1 MILKFAPLLIANLR
15 RHLLRTA
22 FTLGSIVVA
31 FLMFGLLEAMRNAFD
46 AGATIAG
53 QDRLL
58 TLHKVSIVQPLPES
72 YRNQIR
78 RVDGVAL
85 VSSVTWFGGTY
96 QDERNVI
103 PVFPVD
109 GATYLD
115 IYPEAVLQRG
125 VRERWLAERR
135 GVLVGRA
142 MADRFALKPGQTI
155 PLQSSIWRRADG
167 SNTWEVV
174 VSGIYDIE
182 ENKGDTMA
190 MIMHY
195 EYFSEPLGRR
205 GKGLVGW
212 YVVKVRDPARA
223 ARVAREIDELFANS
237 PYETATSTEKALAQ
251 SFANQIGNVGKILT
265 GVVAAV
271 FFTMLLVT
279 ANTMA
284 QSVRERTSELALL
297 KTLGFTGAGV
307 TALVMAEA
315 LLLTLLGGMAGL
327 LLAFASVEVLG
338 ATVRQYLPVFYIP
351 QQAVLLAVLL
361 MIGLG
366 IAAGLL
372 PARRAMRL
380 RIVEALRG
388 T

>member
-1 MILKFAPLLIANLR
+1 MLKFAPLLIANLR

-72 YRNQIR
+72 HRNQIR

-96 QDERNVI
+96 QDERNAI

-115 IYPEAVLQRG
+115 IYPEAVLQPG

-174 VSGIYDIE
+174 VSGIYDVE

-195 EYFSEPLGRR
+195 GYFSEPLGR

-251 SFANQIGNVGKILT
+251 SFANQIGNVGRILT

-284 QSVRERTSELALL
+284 QSVRERTSELAVL
-297 KTLGFTGAGV
+297 KTLGFTATGV

-315 LLLTLLGGMAGL
+315 LMLTLLGGMAGMM
-327 LLAFASVEVLG
+327 LAFASVEALG
-338 ATVRQYLPVFYIP
+338 ATARQYLPVFYIP
-351 QQAVLLAVLL
+351 RQAVLIAILL

-380 RIVEALRG
+380 QIAEALRG

>member
-115 IYPEAVLQRG
+115 IYPEAVLQPWVRDRG
-125 VRERWLAERR
+125 LAERR

-174 VSGIYDIE
+174 VSGIYDVE

-190 MIMHY
+190 MIMHFQ
-195 EYFSEPLGRR
+195 YFSEPLGR

-223 ARVAREIDELFANS
+223 ARVAREIDDLFANS

-251 SFANQIGNVGKILT
+251 SFANQIGNVGRILT

-284 QSVRERTSELALL
+284 QSVRERTSELAVL

-315 LLLTLLGGMAGL
+315 LMLTLLGGTAGL
-327 LLAFASVEVLG
+327 LLAFAAVEVVG
-338 ATVRQYLPVFYIP
+338 GTARQYLPVFYIP
-351 QQAVLLAVLL
+351 QQSVLLAILL

>member
-1 MILKFAPLLIANLR
+1 MFKFLPLVFANLR
-15 RHLLRTA
+15 RHRLRTA

-58 TLHKVSIVQPLPES
+58 TLHKVSIVRPLPES

-85 VSSVTWFGGTY
+85 VSATTWFGGFY

-109 GATYLD
+109 GETYLR
-115 IYPEAVLQRG
+115 IYPEIQLATG
-125 VRERWLAERR
+125 VRDKWLADRR
-135 GVLVGRA
+135 GLLVGRA
-142 MADRFALKPGQTI
+142 MADRFGLKPGQQI
-155 PLQSSIWRRADG
+155 PLTSGIWRRNDG
-167 SNTWEVV
+167 TATWDF
-174 VSGIYDIE
+174 SITGIYDIA
-182 ENKGDTMA
+182 ENKGDTLA
-190 MIMHY
+190 ALMHH
-195 EYFSEPLGRR
+195 EYFSEPLGR

-212 YVVKVRDPARA
+212 YVVKVRDPAKA
-223 ARVAREIDELFANS
+223 PEVARAIDETFANS

-251 SFANQIGNVGKILT
+251 SFANQIGNIGKILT

-279 ANTMA
+279 ANTMG
-284 QSVRERTSELALL
+284 QSVRERTSELAVL
-297 KTLGFTGAGV
+297 KTLGFTGIGV
-307 TALVMAEA
+307 TALVLAES
-315 LLLTLLGGMAGL
+315 LLLTLLGGSLGMA
-327 LLAFASVEVLG
+327 LAYLVSEGMG
-338 ATVRQYLPVFYIP
+338 ATIRQYLPVFFIP
-351 QQAVLLAVLL
+351 WHTTITALGL
-361 MIGLG
+361 MVFMGL
-366 IAAGLL
+366 AAGYW

-380 RIVEALRG
+380 QITDALRG
-388 T
+388 I

>member
-1 MILKFAPLLIANLR
+1 VILKYAPLLLANLR

-22 FTLGSIVVA
+22 FTLGSIIVA

-72 YRNQIR
+72 YGNQIR

-85 VSSVTWFGGTY
+85 VSSATWFGGTY
-96 QDERNVI
+96 QEDRNVI

-109 GATYLD
+109 GANYLD
-115 IYPEAVLQRG
+115 IYPEIQLGPG
-125 VRERWLAERR
+125 VRERWLEEKR
-135 GVLVGRA
+135 GALVGRA
-142 MADRFALKPGQTI
+142 MSDRYALRPGQTI
-155 PLQSSIWRRADG
+155 PLQSSIWRRSDG
-167 SNTWEVV
+167 SNTWDVV
-174 VSGIYDIE
+174 VTGIYDIQE
-182 ENKGDTMA
+182 DKGDTMA
-190 MIMHY
+190 ILMHH
-195 EYFSEPLGRR
+195 EYFSEPLAS
-205 GKGLVGW
+205 GKGLIGW
-212 YVVKVRDPARA
+212 YVVKVRDPSRA
-223 ARVAREIDELFANS
+223 ARVARAIDEGFANS
-237 PYETATSTEKALAQ
+237 PYETSTSTEKALAQ

-284 QSVRERTSELALL
+284 QSVRERTSELAVL
-297 KTLGFTGAGV
+297 KTLGFTGTGV
-307 TALVMAEA
+307 TALVLAEA
-315 LLLTLLGGMAGL
+315 LMLTLLGGIAGMA
-327 LLAFASVEVLG
+327 LAYVAVEVLG
-338 ATVRQYLPVFYIP
+338 ATARQYLPVFYIP
-351 QQAVLLAVLL
+351 QQATLLAVLL
-361 MIGLG
+361 MIALGL
-366 IAAGLL
+366 AAGFL
-372 PARRAMRL
+372 PARQATRL

>member
-1 MILKFAPLLIANLR
+1 MILKYAPLLLANLR

-22 FTLGSIVVA
+22 FTLGSIIVA

-72 YRNQIR
+72 YGNQIR

-85 VSSVTWFGGTY
+85 VSSATWFGGTY
-96 QDERNVI
+96 QEDRNVI

-109 GATYLD
+109 GANYLD
-115 IYPEAVLQRG
+115 IYPEIQLGPG
-125 VRERWLAERR
+125 VRERWLEEKR
-135 GVLVGRA
+135 GALVGRA
-142 MADRFALKPGQTI
+142 MSDRYALRPGQTI
-155 PLQSSIWRRADG
+155 PLQSSIWRRSDG
-167 SNTWEVV
+167 SNTWDVV
-174 VSGIYDIE
+174 VTGIYDIQE
-182 ENKGDTMA
+182 DKGDTMA
-190 MIMHY
+190 ILMHH
-195 EYFSEPLGRR
+195 EYFSEPLGS

-212 YVVKVRDPARA
+212 YVVKVRDPSRA
-223 ARVAREIDELFANS
+223 ARVARAIDEGFANS
-237 PYETATSTEKALAQ
+237 PYETSTSTEKALAQ

-284 QSVRERTSELALL
+284 QSVRERTSELAVL
-297 KTLGFTGAGV
+297 KTLGFTGTGV
-307 TALVMAEA
+307 TALVLAEA
-315 LLLTLLGGMAGL
+315 LMLTLLGGIAGMA
-327 LLAFASVEVLG
+327 LAYVAVEVLG
-338 ATVRQYLPVFYIP
+338 ATARQYLPVFYIP
-351 QQAVLLAVLL
+351 QQATLLAVLL
-361 MIGLG
+361 MIALGL
-366 IAAGLL
+366 AAGFL
-372 PARRAMRL
+372 PARQATRL

>member
-1 MILKFAPLLIANLR
+1 MILKFAPLLFANLR

-22 FTLGSIVVA
+22 FTLGSIIVA
-31 FLMFGLLEAMRNAFD
+31 FLMFGLLQAMKGSFD

-58 TLHKVSIVQPLPES
+58 TLHKVSIVQPLPKS
-72 YRNQIR
+72 YWDQIR
-78 RVDGVAL
+78 RVDGVAF
-85 VSSVTWFGGTY
+85 VSPVTWFGGTY
-96 QDERNVI
+96 QDERNQI

-115 IYPEAVLQRG
+115 IYPEIVLPPG
-125 VRERWLAERR
+125 VRERWLADRR
-135 GVLVGRA
+135 GALVGRA
-142 MADRFALKPGQTI
+142 MANRFGFKPGQTI
-155 PLQSSIWRRADG
+155 PLKSSIWRRGTG
-167 SNTWEVV
+167 SSTWEVNI
-174 VSGIYDIE
+174 SGIFDVQ
-182 ENKGDTMA
+182 ENKGDTMGI
-190 MIMHY
+190 IMHHD
-195 EYFSEPLGRR
+195 YFSESLAR

-212 YVVKVRDPARA
+212 YVVKVRDPAKA
-223 ARVAREIDELFANS
+223 ARVARSIDELFANS
-237 PYETATSTEKALAQ
+237 PYETTTSTEKALAQ

-265 GVVAAV
+265 GVIAAV

-307 TALVMAEA
+307 TALVLAEA
-315 LLLTLLGGMAGL
+315 LMLTLLGGIVGMA
-327 LLAFASVEVLG
+327 LAYFAVDAFG
-338 ATVRQYLPVFYIP
+338 TTARQYLPIFYISLP
-351 QQAVLLAVLL
+351 AALVAVLL

>member
-1 MILKFAPLLIANLR
+1 VILKFAPLLFANLR

-22 FTLGSIVVA
+22 FTLGSIIVA
-31 FLMFGLLEAMRNAFD
+31 FLMFGLLEAMRISFD

-78 RVDGVAL
+78 RVDGVAM
-85 VSSVTWFGGTY
+85 VSSTTWFGGTY
-96 QDERNVI
+96 QDERNAI

-115 IYPEAVLQRG
+115 IYPEIVLAPG
-125 VRERWLAERR
+125 VRDRWLAEKR
-135 GVLVGRA
+135 GILVGRA

-155 PLQSSIWRRADG
+155 PLQSSIWRRSDG
-167 SNTWEVV
+167 SNTWDVI
-174 VSGIYDIE
+174 VSGIYEIQ

-190 MIMHY
+190 ILMHF
-195 EYFSEPLGRR
+195 EYFSEPLGR

-223 ARVAREIDELFANS
+223 ARVARAIDEGFANS

-307 TALVMAEA
+307 TALVLAEA
-315 LLLTLLGGMAGL
+315 LLLTLLGGIAGMM
-327 LLAFASVEVLG
+327 LAYVAVEALG
-338 ATVRQYLPVFYIP
+338 ATARQYLPVFYIP
-351 QQAVLLAVLL
+351 QMAVLQALLL
-361 MIGLG
+361 MVALG
-366 IAAGLL
+366 FAAGLL

>member
-1 MILKFAPLLIANLR
+1 MILKFAPLLLANLR

-78 RVDGVAL
+78 RIDGVAL
-85 VSSVTWFGGTY
+85 VSSTTWFGGTY

-109 GATYLD
+109 GATYLE
-115 IYPEAVLQRG
+115 IYPEILLEPGTRD
-125 VRERWLAERR
+125 RWLAEKR
-135 GVLVGRA
+135 GVLAGRA
-142 MADRFALKPGQTI
+142 MADRYALKPGQTI
-155 PLQSSIWRRADG
+155 PLQSSIWRRSDG

-174 VSGIYDIE
+174 VSGIYDIQ

-190 MIMHY
+190 ILMHH
-195 EYFSEPLGRR
+195 EYFSEPLGR

-212 YVVKVRDPARA
+212 YVVKVRDPSRA
-223 ARVAREIDELFANS
+223 ARVARAIDEVFANS

-251 SFANQIGNVGKILT
+251 SFANQIGYVGKILT

-284 QSVRERTSELALL
+284 QSVRERTSELAVL

-307 TALVMAEA
+307 TALVLAEA
-315 LLLTLLGGMAGL
+315 LVLTLLGGIAGL
-327 LLAFASVEVLG
+327 ALAYASVEVLG
-338 ATVRQYLPVFYIP
+338 AAARQYLPVFYIP
-351 QQAVLLAVLL
+351 EQSTLLALLL
-361 MIGLG
+361 MVALGL
-366 IAAGLL
+366 AAGLL
-372 PARRAMRL
+372 PARQAMRL

-388 T
+388 S

>member
-1 MILKFAPLLIANLR
+1 MILKFAPLLAANLR
-15 RHLLRTA
+15 RHVLRTA

-72 YRNQIR
+72 YGDQIR

-85 VSSVTWFGGTY
+85 VSSTTWFGGTY

-109 GATYLD
+109 GERYLD
-115 IYPEAVLQRG
+115 IYPEIVLGAG
-125 VRERWLAERR
+125 VRERWLTERR
-135 GVLVGRA
+135 GVLAGRA
-142 MADRFALKPGQTI
+142 MADRFSLRPGQTI
-155 PLQSSIWRRADG
+155 PLRSAIWRRSDG
-167 SNTWEVV
+167 SNTWEVI
-174 VSGIYDIE
+174 VSGIYDVQ

-190 MIMHY
+190 MLMHH
-195 EYFSEPLGRR
+195 EYFSEPLGR

-223 ARVAREIDELFANS
+223 ARVARAIDEGFANS

-251 SFANQIGNVGKILT
+251 SFANQIGNVGRILT

-284 QSVRERTSELALL
+284 QAVRERQSEFAVL
-297 KTLGFTGAGV
+297 KTLGFTGPGV
-307 TALVMAEA
+307 TALVLAEA
-315 LLLTLLGGMAGL
+315 LMLTLLGGIAG
-327 LLAFASVEVLG
+327 LAFAFVAVEALG
-338 ATVRQYLPVFYIP
+338 ATARQYLPVFYIP
-351 QQAVLLAVLL
+351 EGAVLAAFVL
-361 MIGLG
+361 MIALG
-366 IAAGLL
+366 FAAGAL
-372 PARRAMRL
+372 PARQALRL
-380 RIVEALRG
+380 RIVDALRG
-388 T
+388 I

>member
-1 MILKFAPLLIANLR
+1 VILKYAPLLLANLR

-22 FTLGSIVVA
+22 FTLGSIIVA

-72 YRNQIR
+72 YGNQIR

-85 VSSVTWFGGTY
+85 VSSATWFGGTY
-96 QDERNVI
+96 QEDRNVI

-109 GATYLD
+109 GANYLD
-115 IYPEAVLQRG
+115 IYPEIQLGPG
-125 VRERWLAERR
+125 VRERWLEEKR
-135 GVLVGRA
+135 GALVGRA
-142 MADRFALKPGQTI
+142 MSDRYALRPGQTI
-155 PLQSSIWRRADG
+155 PLQSSIWRRSDG
-167 SNTWEVV
+167 SNTWDVV
-174 VSGIYDIE
+174 VTGIYDIQE
-182 ENKGDTMA
+182 DKGDTMA
-190 MIMHY
+190 ILMHH
-195 EYFSEPLGRR
+195 EYFSEPLGS

-212 YVVKVRDPARA
+212 YVVKVRDPSRA
-223 ARVAREIDELFANS
+223 ARVARAIDEGFANS
-237 PYETATSTEKALAQ
+237 PYETSTSTEKALAQ

-284 QSVRERTSELALL
+284 QSVRERTSELAVL
-297 KTLGFTGAGV
+297 KTLGFTGTGV
-307 TALVMAEA
+307 TALVLAEA
-315 LLLTLLGGMAGL
+315 LMLTLLGGIAGMA
-327 LLAFASVEVLG
+327 LAYVAVEVLG
-338 ATVRQYLPVFYIP
+338 ATARQYLPVFYIP
-351 QQAVLLAVLL
+351 QQATLLAVLL
-361 MIGLG
+361 MIALGL
-366 IAAGLL
+366 AAGFL
-372 PARRAMRL
+372 PARQATRL